1 MIETT
6 GQSAAEAKP
15 QRIILKEGCWVK
27 TGTGFRR
34 MRQRLE
40 TEAMP
45 VFSKGELIGF
55 RFHSFLYAGFSRD
68 LERIIVAGNGEK
80 K

>member
-1 MIETT
+1 MVEVA
-6 GQSAAEAKP
+6 GQLADAKT
-15 QRIILKEGCWVK
+15 QKIILKEGCLVK

-34 MRQRLE
+34 MRERLE
-40 TEAMP
+40 TEATP
-45 VFSKGELIGF
+45 IFSKGELIGF

-68 LERIIVAGNGEK
+68 LERIIVAGGGAK

>member
-1 MIETT
+1 MVETA
-6 GQSAAEAKP
+6 GQSAGAKP

-34 MRQRLE
+34 MRERLE
-40 TEAMP
+40 TEATP
-45 VFSKGELIGF
+45 IFSKGELIGF

-68 LERIIVAGNGEK
+68 LERIIVAEGGGEK
-80 K
+80 